1 MLTDVFK
8 ATALLLC
15 LGSLAAAA
23 DEPPSNEASPAN
35 DIEEITV
42 VGDETVPRLRNK
54 LRRIDQE
61 FFSLYNELNANDEL
75 DMICKRETRIG
86 SQIPRTV
93 CKSRRHRELQSERA
107 QDVFEEDGAYFSVS
121 QSWRSKHYKEV
132 RDNVTRVLGESA
144 ELTKMMQNRAA
155 VRRRIETLKEEQANK

>member
-1 MLTDVFK
+1 MLTDFLK
-8 ATALLLC
+8 ATVLLC
-15 LGSLAAAA
+15 LGSLAAVA
-23 DEPPSNEASPAN
+23 DEPDNKEASPAN

-42 VGDETVPRLRNK
+42 VGDETVPRLRHQ

-61 FFSLYNELNANDEL
+61 FFKLYNELNSNDEL

-107 QDVFEEDGAYFSVS
+107 QDVFEEDGAYFAVS

-132 RDNVTRVLGESA
+132 RENVTRVLGESA
-144 ELTKMMQNRAA
+144 ELTKIMQNRAEL
-155 VRRRIETLKEEQANK
+155 RRRIQTLKEEQTNK

>member
-1 MLTDVFK
+1 MHALT
-8 ATALLLC
+8 AAGLLT
-15 LGSLAAAA
+15 LGVGVAAA
-23 DEPPSNEASPAN
+23 DEPGEEPTAPAT

-42 VGDETVPRLRNK
+42 VGDETVPRLRGK
-54 LRRIDQE
+54 LRRLDQA
-61 FFSLYNELNANDEL
+61 FFSLYNELNSNDEL

-93 CKSRRHRELQSERA
+93 CQSRRHRELQSERA

-132 RDNVTRVLGESA
+132 RDNVTRMLAESV
-144 ELTKMMQNRAA
+144 ELTKMMEDRAA
-155 VRRRIETLKEEQANK
+155 LRRRIETLKQEQANE